1 MEPFSLTT
9 AVVAASLLG
18 TVVIDVGM
26 NTLQNWY
33 DTFYADALWSSR
45 PINGDLDRQLKKEEA
60 EIDALMREENFVS
73 EESEIR

>member
-1 MEPFSLTT
+1 MGPFSLTT

-45 PINGDLDRQLKKEEA
+45 PVNGELDRQLKKEEA
-60 EIDALMREENFVS
+60 EIDKLMREENFVS
-73 EESEIR
+73 EEPDAR

>member
-9 AVVAASLLG
+9 ALVAATILG
-18 TVVIDVGM
+18 SVAMDVGM

-45 PINGDLDRQLKKEEA
+45 PINGELDLQLKKEEA
-60 EIDALMREENFVS
+60 EIDRLMREDNFVS
-73 EESEIR
+73 EEPDAK

>member
-45 PINGDLDRQLKKEEA
+45 PVNGDLDRQLKKEEA

-73 EESEIR
+73 EESDAR